1 MFLQIIFSLK
11 YFYLYIKTN
20 KVYLIVSHSFQ
31 FINNIKMIYIRKK
44 ITGPC
49 KKTYN
54 LFDTDYKY

>member
-1 MFLQIIFSLK
+1 
-11 YFYLYIKTN
+11 
-20 KVYLIVSHSFQ
+20 
-31 FINNIKMIYIRKK
+31 MIYIRKK